1 MTRDSKGI
9 TIRHSRSCSTTR
21 GKQRCD
27 CSPTYRVQIRRDNA
41 EVSRTFTSL
50 KAAEMFRADAVHRL
64 AFGHEIAANYTVGD
78 ALHKL
83 QDDLSNGVALNR
95 SGDAYKP
102 SVSMGYCKSID
113 RYLLPALE
121 GRLASVRVSE
131 LSSRHVA
138 ALRDEIQARGLDAST
153 VKNAIMPLRVL
164 CRREQERGTLER
176 DPFKGVTFAAVRGT
190 RDRVATAVEAI
201 TLLDALDYPDR
212 AFFALAFYAGLRSG
226 EISALQWRDI
236 DYTASAIR
244 VCRAY
249 CSRSN
254 RVTPPK
260 SDAGA
265 RLVPLLDAAMP
276 IIEEYRAALA
286 TSEGVE
292 RIAPEAL
299 VFASSTAQPL
309 RGTVVTLRAVKAW
322 KRRDLTVIGLH
333 EGRHTYA
340 SLMAAAGVPI
350 EQLSDFMGH
359 ASFNLT
365 VKTYRHLYP
374 ESRIAATTLAN
385 QYLAN
390 AANALATGNI

>member
-1 MTRDSKGI
+1 
-9 TIRHSRSCSTTR
+9 
-21 GKQRCD
+21 
-27 CSPTYRVQIRRDNA
+27 
-41 EVSRTFTSL
+41 
-50 KAAEMFRADAVHRL
+50 
-64 AFGHEIAANYTVGD
+64 
-78 ALHKL
+78 
-83 QDDLSNGVALNR
+83 
-95 SGDAYKP
+95 
-102 SVSMGYCKSID
+102 
-113 RYLLPALE
+113 
-121 GRLASVRVSE
+121 
-131 LSSRHVA
+131 
-138 ALRDEIQARGLDAST
+138 
-153 VKNAIMPLRVL
+153 MPLRVL

-176 DPFKGVTFAAVRGT
+176 DPFKRVTFAAVGGK

-236 DYTASAIR
+236 DYTTSAIG

-249 CSRSN
+249 CSRSHS
-254 RVTPPK
+254 VTPPK

-286 TSEGVE
+286 TSEGIE
-292 RIAPEAL
+292 RIAPAAL
-299 VFASSTAQPL
+299 VFVSSTAQPL
-309 RGTVVTLRAVKAW
+309 RETVVTLRAVKAW

-333 EGRHTYA
+333 EERHTYA

-359 ASFNLT
+359 ARFNLT

-374 ESRIAATTLAN
+374 ESRLAVTTLAN

-390 AANALATGNI
+390 AANALATQNT